1 MFGSV
6 FRMLAKP
13 GAKAQIMRLMDEDSR
28 MRSIPGFQ
36 SAYVFDAGGDEL
48 WGVAVFDNEK
58 SYRDNA
64 SDPTQDEWYRRLR
77 ALLQAD
83 PEWHDG
89 TIQAW
94 HAERSAVRA

>member
-1 MFGSV
+1 MFGTV

-13 GAKAQIMRLMDEDSR
+13 GARAQIMRLMAEDSR
-28 MRSIPGFQ
+28 MRTIPGFQ
-36 SAYVFDAGGDEL
+36 SAYVFDSAGDEL

-64 SDPTQDEWYRRLR
+64 SDPTQDEWYRKLR

-83 PEWHDG
+83 PEWHEG

-94 HAERSAVRA
+94 HAERMAKV

>member
-6 FRMLAKP
+6 FRMLVKP
-13 GAKAQIMRLMDEDSR
+13 GAKAQVMRLMDDDAR
-28 MRSIPGFQ
+28 MRTVRGFQ
-36 SAYVFDAGGDEL
+36 AAYVFDTGGDEL

-64 SDPTQDEWYRRLR
+64 SDPVQDEWYRKLR

-94 HAERSAVRA
+94 HSAGVVARV

>member
-64 SDPTQDEWYRRLR
+64 ADPTQDEWYRRLR